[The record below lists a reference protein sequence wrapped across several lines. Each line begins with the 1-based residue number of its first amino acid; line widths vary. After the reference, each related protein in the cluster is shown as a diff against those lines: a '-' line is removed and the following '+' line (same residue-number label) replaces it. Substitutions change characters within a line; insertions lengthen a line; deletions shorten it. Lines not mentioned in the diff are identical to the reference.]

1 MTEIQA
7 LERLKA
13 CLECGDCLT
22 CDEHDKAIK
31 VAINALQEKIKS
43 EENISLTLDELKQTM
58 NQYGLKCYNN
68 GWIYTII
75 KLNKKGE

>member
-43 EENISLTLDELKQTM
+43 EENISLTLDELKQTI
-58 NQYGLKCYNN
+58 NEPI
-68 GWIYTII
+68 WIEM
-75 KLNKKGE
+75 L